1 MKLKAIKVKTWY
13 WRPGTDWVREV
24 VDAVEDIIQDG
35 DIVTVSEKAISTALG
50 LMIDE
55 SKVEPGRIA
64 KFLASFWMRRI
75 WGGPLG
81 KITKLRGQTLER
93 LRKYPPSEGSAHKQ
107 VTLKYAGILQSL
119 RHYSEGGIDASN
131 LPYSYVSL
139 PLKEPQRFAEKLK
152 EAFDIGGWRVEVLIV
167 DGDTSYSRGNLHLA
181 PRSVPVRG
189 LIHLGGFLTFV
200 IGRMLGF
207 KSRSTPVSFIGGV
220 INPDWWDP
228 ETKKRI
234 KFGDPRHAIGTR
246 WMGFNLDGLG
256 IHGTN
261 EPESIGKEASR
272 GCIRMLNRDVEEL
285 FSAVPRGTVVEIRD
299 GGVMSDEC
307 ASLMSDFFI
316 KKRKKQL
323 ELTN

>member
-1 MKLKAIKVKTWY
+1 MKLKAIKVKTGY

-24 VDAVEDIIQDG
+24 VDAVEDVIQDG

-55 SKVEPGRIA
+55 SKVEPGMIA

-81 KITKLRGQTLER
+81 KISKLRGHTLER
-93 LRKYPPSEGSAHKQ
+93 LRKYPLSEGSAHKQ
-107 VTLKYAGILQSL
+107 VALNNAGILQSL

-139 PLKEPQRFAEKLK
+139 PLKEPQLFAKKLK

-189 LIHLGGFLTFV
+189 LTHLGGFLTFV

-207 KSRSTPVSFIGGV
+207 KSRSTPVSFIGGA
-220 INPDWWDP
+220 INPDWCLTLANVAHRVRGYGAGRTVWDMA
-228 ETKKRI
+228 ETL
-234 KFGDPRHAIGTR
+234 GVGLSEVS
-246 WMGFNLDGLG
+246 WGMLDLVDHFP
-256 IHGTN
+256 IV
-261 EPESIGKEASR
+261 ILRK
-272 GCIRMLNRDVEEL
+272 LNRAHPGK
-285 FSAVPRGTVVEIRD
+285 F
-299 GGVMSDEC
+299 
-307 ASLMSDFFI
+307 
-316 KKRKKQL
+316 Q
-323 ELTN
+323 